1 MKITDAIKVL
11 RFPLAVLVVYI
22 HYAPFQRVDLWALTA
37 VDRPI
42 TTTLYTLFSFLVGSV
57 AVPIFVAISGY
68 LYFIKIGNN
77 FSRAQY
83 IKQSRKRVYTLA
95 IPYLGWIAIT
105 WIAGII
111 YNLIKYDTTFTQLL
125 SETWQNLYYI
135 LWAGPLYFPFYFIRD
150 LIVLSLLAPLWHWL
164 IKHTSWVW
172 LVASLLL
179 YFSPIELFTGLSTR
193 LLFYYSLGAFFG
205 IKGYKELTI
214 SRPLG
219 FISILV
225 TMVAASVYIIKP
237 VASAWHTPSLK
248 LFEIALIV
256 VLLFGLQGTDT
267 TKPPFAWC
275 KKMGIYSF
283 FIYSTHQI
291 YIINFARGF
300 QERILT
306 HFPAPLDDLLNVVT
320 YITFPLA
327 IVAILVAVYKIWAK
341 VAPRSLSLL
350 LGGRI

>member
-179 YFSPIELFTGLSTR
+179 YFSPIEFFTGLSTR

-327 IVAILVAVYKIWAK
+327 TVAILVVAYKIWAK

>member
-205 IKGYKELTI
+205 IKGYRELII
-214 SRPLG
+214 SRPIG
-219 FISILV
+219 VISILI
-225 TMVAASVYIIKP
+225 TLIATSVYIIQP

-256 VLLFGLQGTDT
+256 VILYALQRSDT
-267 TKPPFAWC
+267 TKPLFAWC
-275 KKMGIYSF
+275 QKMGIYSF

-291 YIINFARGF
+291 YIVNFARGF
-300 QERILT
+300 QERILSY
-306 HFPAPLDDLLNVVT
+306 FRAPLDDLLNVVI
-320 YITFPLA
+320 YITFPIA

>member
-327 IVAILVAVYKIWAK
+327 TVAILVVAYKIWAK

-350 LGGRI
+350 LGG

>member
-320 YITFPLA
+320 YITFPQA
-327 IVAILVAVYKIWAK
+327 TVAILVVAYKIWAK

>member
-22 HYAPFQRVDLWALTA
+22 HYAPFHRVDLWALTA
-37 VDRPI
+37 ADRPI

-57 AVPIFVAISGY
+57 AVPIFAAISGY
-68 LYFIKIGNN
+68 LYFLKIGNH

-83 IKQSRKRVYTLA
+83 IEQSRKRVYTLA
-95 IPYLGWIAIT
+95 IPYIGWIAIT
-105 WIAGII
+105 WVAVIF
-111 YNLIKYDTTFTQLL
+111 YNMIKYDATLTQLL
-125 SETWQNLYYI
+125 SDTWQNLYYI
-135 LWAGPLYFPFYFIRD
+135 LWSRPLYFPFSFIRD
-150 LIVLSLLAPLWHWL
+150 LMVLSLLAPLWHWL

-172 LVASLLL
+172 LVASLLF

-193 LLFYYSLGAFFG
+193 LLFYYSLGAFYG
-205 IKGYKELTI
+205 IKGYRELII
-214 SRPLG
+214 SRPIG
-219 FISILV
+219 VISILI
-225 TMVAASVYIIKP
+225 TLIATSVYIIQP

-256 VLLFGLQGTDT
+256 VILYALQRSDT
-267 TKPPFAWC
+267 TKPLFAWC
-275 KKMGIYSF
+275 QKMGIYSF

-291 YIINFARGF
+291 YIVNFARGF
-300 QERILT
+300 QERILSY
-306 HFPAPLDDLLNVVT
+306 FRAPLDDLLNVVI
-320 YITFPLA
+320 YITFPIA

>member
-11 RFPLAVLVVYI
+11 RFPLAVPVVYI

-327 IVAILVAVYKIWAK
+327 TVAILVVAYKIWAK

>member
-327 IVAILVAVYKIWAK
+327 TVAILVVAYKIWAK

>member
-1 MKITDAIKVL
+1 MKITDAIKAL

-22 HYAPFQRVDLWALTA
+22 HYAPFHRVDLWALTA

-68 LYFIKIGNN
+68 LYFIKIGNH

-83 IKQSRKRVYTLA
+83 IEQSRKRVYTLA
-95 IPYLGWIAIT
+95 IPYIGWIAIT
-105 WIAGII
+105 WFAVIF
-111 YNLIKYDTTFTQLL
+111 YNMIKYDATITQLL
-125 SETWQNLYYI
+125 SDTWQNLYYI
-135 LWAGPLYFPFYFIRD
+135 LWSRPLYFPFSFIRD
-150 LIVLSLLAPLWHWL
+150 LMVLSLLAPLWHWL

-193 LLFYYSLGAFFG
+193 LLFYYSLGAFYG
-205 IKGYKELTI
+205 IKGYRELII
-214 SRPLG
+214 SRPIG
-219 FISILV
+219 VISILI
-225 TMVAASVYIIKP
+225 TLIATSVYIIQP

-248 LFEIALIV
+248 LFEISLIV
-256 VLLFGLQGTDT
+256 VILFALQDADT
-267 TKPPFAWC
+267 TRPLFTWC

-291 YIINFARGF
+291 YLVNFAKGF
-300 QERILT
+300 QQRILNSFT
-306 HFPAPLDDLLNVVT
+306 APIDDLVGILT
-320 YITFPLA
+320 YITFPIA
-327 IVAILVAVYKIWAK
+327 IVAILVVVYKIWAK

>member
-68 LYFIKIGNN
+68 LYFIKIGNH

-327 IVAILVAVYKIWAK
+327 TVAILVVAYKIWAK

>member
-1 MKITDAIKVL
+1 M
-11 RFPLAVLVVYI
+11 
-22 HYAPFQRVDLWALTA
+22 
-37 VDRPI
+37 
-42 TTTLYTLFSFLVGSV
+42 
-57 AVPIFVAISGY
+57 
-68 LYFIKIGNN
+68 
-77 FSRAQY
+77 
-83 IKQSRKRVYTLA
+83 
-95 IPYLGWIAIT
+95 
-105 WIAGII
+105 
-111 YNLIKYDTTFTQLL
+111 
-125 SETWQNLYYI
+125 
-135 LWAGPLYFPFYFIRD
+135 
-150 LIVLSLLAPLWHWL
+150 LSLLAPLWHWL

-327 IVAILVAVYKIWAK
+327 TVAILVVAYKIWAK

>member
-179 YFSPIELFTGLSTR
+179 YFSPIVLFTGLSTR

-327 IVAILVAVYKIWAK
+327 TVAILVVAYKIWAK

>member
-135 LWAGPLYFPFYFIRD
+135 FWAGPLYFPFYFIRD

-237 VASAWHTPSLK
+237 VASAWHTPSSK

-327 IVAILVAVYKIWAK
+327 TVAILVVAYKIWAK

>member
-42 TTTLYTLFSFLVGSV
+42 TTTLYTLLSFLVGSV

-327 IVAILVAVYKIWAK
+327 TVAILVVAYKIWAK

>member
-22 HYAPFQRVDLWALTA
+22 HYAPFHRVDLWALTA

-57 AVPIFVAISGY
+57 AVPIFAAISGY
-68 LYFIKIGNN
+68 LYFIKIGNH

-83 IKQSRKRVYTLA
+83 IEQSRKRVYTLA
-95 IPYLGWIAIT
+95 IPYIGWIAIT
-105 WIAGII
+105 WIAGIF
-111 YNLIKYDTTFTQLL
+111 YNMIKYDATLTQLL

-135 LWAGPLYFPFYFIRD
+135 LWSGPIYFPFYFIRD
-150 LIVLSLLAPLWHWL
+150 LMVLSLLAPLWHWL

-193 LLFYYSLGAFFG
+193 LLFYYSLGAFLG
-205 IKGYKELTI
+205 IKGYRELTI
-214 SRPLG
+214 SRPIG
-219 FISILV
+219 IISVLV
-225 TMVAASVYIIKP
+225 TLIATSVYIIQP

-256 VLLFGLQGTDT
+256 VILYALQRSDT
-267 TKPPFAWC
+267 TKPLFFWC
-275 KKMGIYSF
+275 NKMGIYSF

-300 QERILT
+300 QERILS

-320 YITFPLA
+320 YITFPIA
-327 IVAILVAVYKIWAK
+327 IVAILVVVYKIWAK

>member
-135 LWAGPLYFPFYFIRD
+135 FWAGPLYFPFYFIRD

-327 IVAILVAVYKIWAK
+327 TVAILVVAYKIWAK